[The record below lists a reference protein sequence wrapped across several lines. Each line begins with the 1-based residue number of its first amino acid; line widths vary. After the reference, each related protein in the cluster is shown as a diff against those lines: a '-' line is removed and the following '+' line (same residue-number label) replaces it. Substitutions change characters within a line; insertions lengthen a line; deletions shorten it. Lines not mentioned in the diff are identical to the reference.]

1 MMFKIGQL
9 AKLADVTPDTVRYYE
24 KQGMMDHHIRTEGG
38 YRLYSDQDLQRL
50 RFIRYAKQLGFTL
63 ETIAELLSIRV
74 DLGGRRIIKKKSI
87 VDARLHEVESKLTEL
102 TRMRE
107 SLKRLSDAC
116 CGSEHTSN
124 YCSILEALEQG
135 ASEEKAKSAV

>member
-1 MMFKIGQL
+1 MFKIGQL
-9 AKLADVTPDTVRYYE
+9 AKLADVTPDTIRYYE
-24 KQGMMDHHIRTEGG
+24 KQGMMDHNVRTAGG

-63 ETIAELLSIRV
+63 EMIAELLSIRI
-74 DLGGRRIIKKKSI
+74 DPEHHTCKESKSI
-87 VDARLHEVESKLTEL
+87 VDARLNDVENKLAEL
-102 TRMRE
+102 TRMHG

-116 CGSEHTSN
+116 CGAAHSTN

-135 ASEEKAKSAV
+135 ARDEKCEKDH